1 MQLLLDRIPGI
12 RGNLSAWLS
21 AIAAALVLSVLDA
34 VASFSPLHWPAGFDL
49 MHKFLTAA
57 FPPDPAVEPDKVMAA
72 NAFVLG
78 AVVLTLYFM
87 ACMAVFSIAK
97 GVKLAAA
104 VGLDQHEAREIATE
118 ARGMRQ
124 GVVAVAGDP
133 RGAARGFH
141 KVWMEALEVKQEPG
155 PFTRQVLLTLQP
167 DDLTHPGRLKAALQ
181 LGVRDL
187 FRPALRQVE
196 WIDSFANVIAM
207 ASLTGTVLAIVV
219 TAGNMTSPQMVA
231 LGLQAAMLKSLI
243 GFSVRTGART
253 WTAML
258 RDEMQKVEDG
268 VVGSFATVLTHE
280 PPSPTEP
287 PSSTEPAAEGAGE

>member
-1 MQLLLDRIPGI
+1 MYLLLDRIPGL
-12 RGNLSAWLS
+12 RGNASAWLS
-21 AIAAALVLSVLDA
+21 AIAAALVLMVLDA
-34 VASFSPLHWPAGFDL
+34 VASFSPLQWPAGFDL
-49 MHKFLTAA
+49 MVKFLTAA
-57 FPPDPAVEPDKVMAA
+57 FPRDPAVEPDRVMAA

-78 AVVLTLYFM
+78 GVVMTLYFM
-87 ACMAVFSIAK
+87 ACMEVFSIAK

-104 VGLDQHEAREIATE
+104 VGLDQKEAIEIATE
-118 ARGMRQ
+118 ARGMRR
-124 GVVAVAGDP
+124 GVVAVSEDP
-133 RGAARGFH
+133 KGAARGFH
-141 KVWMEALEVKQEPG
+141 KIWMEALEVKSESG
-155 PFTRQVLLTLQP
+155 AFTRQVLLTLQP

-196 WIDSFANVIAM
+196 WIDSFSNVIAM

-219 TAGNMTSPQMVA
+219 TAGNMTSPQTVG

-253 WTAML
+253 WTAVL

-268 VVGSFATVLTHE
+268 VVGSFATVVTHE
-280 PPSPTEP
+280 TPR
-287 PSSTEPAAEGAGE
+287 PAKSVTDGVRE